1 MTVIAPSIA
10 DVNGRQVN
18 TALLSKL
25 GLEVTGSVLSER
37 VFDQVVW
44 VSVHNSKGQNSC
56 GGRATKKPQPLI
68 KALH

>member
-1 MTVIAPSIA
+1 MTVIAPSIGDA
-10 DVNGRQVN
+10 NGRQVN

-25 GLEVTGSVLSER
+25 GLEVTGSMLSER
-37 VFDQVVW
+37 VFDQVIC

-68 KALH
+68 KTLH